1 MLQYNFVIAWKKLAA
16 AAMSGHLPLLH
27 RGNDVR
33 KDLRMKNF
41 HRRLAALLSAVLL
54 ATVLPTGAL
63 AEEPEEVPQ
72 ANAEPVCTCTIHC
85 TEETRNAE
93 CAACGADG
101 AAPEACAAANAADTQ
116 TEETVPVQE
125 DTIVQR
131 SVQDDV
137 AYVDETGAIQ
147 TQDSVTEVT
156 AEDTTWESGW
166 YVAQGDVIIDHRVA
180 VNGTVV
186 LILADDCTLTVN
198 GGINVSTGNSFTV
211 YAQEAGTGLLT
222 ATGGSKQAG
231 IGGAEQRG
239 GGTITIHGGNIT
251 AQGGST
257 GAGIGGG
264 SKGSGGTIAIHG
276 GKVTAQGGYSGA
288 GIGGGWTAGGGTI
301 RIAGGIVQAS
311 SDSDSTAAI
320 GDGAY
325 YDGTG
330 TSITITGGIVTASGR
345 YGIGR
350 GNTSEPYPS
359 AYQGNFSMTGNAVIF
374 TKGIT
379 DTSEQDQWNGIVFF
393 STSGQVYGDSVTV
406 DTDFTIPEGYTL
418 TVPTDGTLCVGDGVT
433 ITNDGSIEN
442 YGTIQ
447 SQGDGTIANRPVD
460 HRMVLEVLN
469 PDGQDAGEQLVF
481 GQTC

>member
-1 MLQYNFVIAWKKLAA
+1 
-16 AAMSGHLPLLH
+16 
-27 RGNDVR
+27 
-33 KDLRMKNF
+33 MKNF

-211 YAQEAGTGLLT
+211 THR
-222 ATGGSKQAG
+222 K
-231 IGGAEQRG
+231 
-239 GGTITIHGGNIT
+239 
-251 AQGGST
+251 
-257 GAGIGGG
+257 
-264 SKGSGGTIAIHG
+264 
-276 GKVTAQGGYSGA
+276 
-288 GIGGGWTAGGGTI
+288 
-301 RIAGGIVQAS
+301 
-311 SDSDSTAAI
+311 
-320 GDGAY
+320 
-325 YDGTG
+325 
-330 TSITITGGIVTASGR
+330 
-345 YGIGR
+345 
-350 GNTSEPYPS
+350 P
-359 AYQGNFSMTGNAVIF
+359 
-374 TKGIT
+374 
-379 DTSEQDQWNGIVFF
+379 
-393 STSGQVYGDSVTV
+393 
-406 DTDFTIPEGYTL
+406 
-418 TVPTDGTLCVGDGVT
+418 VPVC
-433 ITNDGSIEN
+433 
-442 YGTIQ
+442 
-447 SQGDGTIANRPVD
+447 
-460 HRMVLEVLN
+460 
-469 PDGQDAGEQLVF
+469 
-481 GQTC
+481 

>member
-1 MLQYNFVIAWKKLAA
+1 
-16 AAMSGHLPLLH
+16 
-27 RGNDVR
+27 
-33 KDLRMKNF
+33 MKNF
-41 HRRLAALLSAVLL
+41 HRRLAAALLSAVLL

-72 ANAEPVCTCTIHC
+72 SNAEPVCTCTIPC
-85 TEETRNAE
+85 TEETRNTE
-93 CAACGADG
+93 CAVCGADR

-125 DTIVQR
+125 DPIAQR

-137 AYVDETGAIQ
+137 AYVDETGAVQ

-180 VNGTVV
+180 VNGAVV
-186 LILADDCTLTVN
+186 LILADDCMLTVN
-198 GGINVSTGNSFTV
+198 GGINVSTGNSFAV
-211 YAQEAGTGLLT
+211 YGQENGSGCLT
-222 ATGGSKQAG
+222 ATGGRTQAG
-231 IGGAEQRG
+231 IGGAEQQG

-264 SKGSGGTIAIHG
+264 SKGSGGTITIHG
-276 GKVTAQGGYSGA
+276 GNVTAQGGLSGA

-311 SDSDSTAAI
+311 SNGDNTAAI

-325 YDGTG
+325 HDGTG
-330 TSITITGGIVTASGR
+330 TSITITGGIVTASGQ

-350 GNTSEPYPS
+350 GDTSDPHPTDYM
-359 AYQGNFSMTGNAVIF
+359 GKFSMTGNAVIF

-379 DTSEQDQWNGIVFF
+379 DTSEQD
-393 STSGQVYGDSVTV
+393 
-406 DTDFTIPEGYTL
+406 
-418 TVPTDGTLCVGDGVT
+418 
-433 ITNDGSIEN
+433 
-442 YGTIQ
+442 
-447 SQGDGTIANRPVD
+447 
-460 HRMVLEVLN
+460 
-469 PDGQDAGEQLVF
+469 
-481 GQTC
+481 